1 VTARASGLG
10 APRAVTLAVKVRPR
24 AGRAEI
30 RGRRP
35 DGSLD
40 VALRAVP
47 EGGAANAELV
57 ALVARALGVRPEAIA
72 IVRGATAR
80 SKLLRITGVD
90 SGAVAR
96 LGSRST
102 APAGS
107 EETRGH
113 DEP

>member
-1 VTARASGLG
+1 MTARASGLRP
-10 APRAVTLAVKVRPR
+10 ASAVTLAVKVRPR

-35 DGSLD
+35 DGSLE

-47 EGGAANAELV
+47 EGGQANAELV

-80 SKLLRITGVD
+80 LKLLRIAGAD
-90 SGAVAR
+90 AGAVAR
-96 LGSRST
+96 LGSRGAASVRNR
-102 APAGS
+102 GD
-107 EETRGH
+107 ERTR
-113 DEP
+113 